1 MGKIILNIDGHEVE
15 TEKGKT
21 VLEAALEAGIY
32 IPHLCYHP
40 DLISVGAC
48 RLCVIEVEGMRGIP
62 TACTTPAA
70 EGMAVKTKTPQID
83 QIRRLAMELML
94 AGHPPDCTVCP
105 KYLNCELQSL
115 KQYLEIIEEQR
126 LKRRPSA
133 LPVNTGN
140 PLFLHD
146 LGRCILC
153 GRCVRACYELRGVEV
168 LSFIKRGSETYIGTA
183 FDRSLVDAGCIFCG
197 ACVEICPTGA
207 IRDQEGILE
216 AGKSRKAALIP
227 CKYTCPTGIDVPRY
241 IRFIREKNYS
251 AAVAVIR
258 EKVPFPGVLGYVC
271 DHPCE
276 AACRRGE
283 LNEAISIRE
292 LKRFAAE
299 KDDNLWKKNS
309 KQAPS
314 TGKRVAIVGSGPA
327 GLTAAYYL
335 AKLGHSVTVFEALPF
350 PGGMMRI
357 GIPEYRL
364 PRDVLEAE
372 IKEIESAGVDIKI
385 NTRVDS
391 LDTLFEEG
399 YNAIL
404 VAIGTHQGQKL
415 PVAGADLDGVLISID
430 FLRDVNLGK
439 EVKVGKRVLVLGGGN
454 VAFDCARTA
463 LRLGA
468 TDATVACLEAGD
480 CMLSTP
486 EEITLGQEE
495 GVTIHNSQNFTRIMS
510 ENGRI
515 TGVECLDVQ
524 SFEFDEDGNLNIET
538 AEGSEHILPA
548 DTVIFAIGQRPEIPD
563 QFRLATGRG
572 NTIEVDE
579 YTHTTDRDGIFA
591 AGDAVIGTS
600 SVIEAIA
607 SGRKMASAMD
617 RYLGGRGI
625 IDEELAPVE
634 EPEAWLGR
642 GENFACQNRCEMPLM
657 PVEQRLSSFSK
668 IVHGY
673 DEETTHKESLRCLQ
687 CDLRL
692 KISTVKFWA
701 EYSSR

>member
-126 LKRRPSA
+126 LKRRPSTF
-133 LPVNTGN
+133 PVNTGN

-183 FDRSLVDAGCIFCG
+183 FDRSLADAGCIFCG
-197 ACVEICPTGA
+197 ACVEVCPTGA
-207 IRDQEGILE
+207 IRDQEGIIE

-241 IRFIREKNYS
+241 IRFIREGNYS

-335 AKLGHSVTVFEALPF
+335 AKLGHSVTVFEALLF

-372 IKEIESAGVDIKI
+372 IKEIESAGVDIKT

-415 PVAGADLDGVLISID
+415 PIAGADLDGVLISID

-486 EEITLGQEE
+486 EEITLGREE

-591 AGDAVIGTS
+591 AGDAVSGTS

>member
-657 PVEQRLSSFSK
+657 PVEQRLSSLSK